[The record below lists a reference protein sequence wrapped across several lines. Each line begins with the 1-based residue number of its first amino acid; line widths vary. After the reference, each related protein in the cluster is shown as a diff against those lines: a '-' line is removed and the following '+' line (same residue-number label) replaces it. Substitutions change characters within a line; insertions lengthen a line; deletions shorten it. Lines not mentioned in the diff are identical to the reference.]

1 MSVGVDVKIEAL
13 RARFAAKLFTD
24 IDGNTYASLGR
35 SFIVN
40 DVEGNTPK
48 LQTAS
53 TTEYVDVLP
62 NDNINGHSF
71 FLVDPEVLKSE
82 DGYTATVGIYF
93 AVDLDVL
100 YPAVTERAVEYLHR
114 DVIKQIDNYSFEVT
128 QIVTGIEAFSDFEL
142 TKDSD
147 NLEPW
152 YLVRFDTEIEYKLN
166 CNN

>member
-1 MSVGVDVKIEAL
+1 MIGIDAKIETL

-24 IDGNTYASLGR
+24 IAGNTYASLGR

-40 DVEGNTPK
+40 DAEGETPK
-48 LQTAS
+48 LQTPS

-62 NDNINGHSF
+62 NDNIDGHSF
-71 FLVDPEVLKSE
+71 FLVESEVLKTE

-93 AVDLDVL
+93 AVDLGIL

-114 DVIKQIDNYSFEVT
+114 DVIKQIETSSFEVT
-128 QIVTGIEAFSDFEL
+128 QIVTGLDAFSDFNL

-152 YLVRFDTEIEYKLN
+152 YLVRFDTEIEYKLS